1 MKGFEDDKSSFI
13 DIDETLTNS
22 QREVT
27 EKTKLEIKKCV
38 ENGVKI
44 ILTSGRSRRE
54 AMDFQEQIGTSPYIV
69 FSNGASAYDAENG
82 VEIYNERI
90 DPQMVLQLIKYSR
103 ENGYRIKLN
112 YKDLLV
118 MNEAAYPDEKDKEV
132 SYEELERVAVE
143 EQVVQCVIISTDF
156 EKMRFFRDYIKNEC
170 VWIAVANESKR
181 FKNSD
186 LKPSRNYYCDVASVK
201 VSKGNAVKAV
211 CEYFE
216 IKPEEIVTI
225 GDGENDLSMFE
236 LTPNSVAMGN
246 SLPEIKEKANYV
258 TASNDEDGVAKVLGF
273 IIKVNEKE
281 MPIWNW
287 HLFLLVKRLRTN
299 CLHS

>member
-1 MKGFEDDKSSFI
+1 MIKAVFI

-69 FSNGASAYDAENG
+69 SSNGASAYDAENG

-90 DPQMVLQLIKYSR
+90 DPQMALQLIKHSR

-143 EQVVQCVIISTDF
+143 EQVVQCVITSTDF

-170 VWIAVANESKR
+170 VGIAVANESKR
-181 FKNSD
+181 FKNPD

-281 MPIWNW
+281 MPI
-287 HLFLLVKRLRTN
+287 
-299 CLHS
+299 

>member
-1 MKGFEDDKSSFI
+1 
-13 DIDETLTNS
+13 
-22 QREVT
+22 
-27 EKTKLEIKKCV
+27 
-38 ENGVKI
+38 
-44 ILTSGRSRRE
+44 
-54 AMDFQEQIGTSPYIV
+54 
-69 FSNGASAYDAENG
+69 
-82 VEIYNERI
+82 
-90 DPQMVLQLIKYSR
+90 MVLQLIKYSR

-143 EQVVQCVIISTDF
+143 EQVVQCVITSTDF
-156 EKMRFFRDYIKNEC
+156 EKMRVFRDYIKNEC

-186 LKPSRNYYCDVASVK
+186 LKPSRNYYCDVAPVK

-258 TASNDEDGVAKVLGF
+258 TDSNDEDGVAKVLGF

>member
-1 MKGFEDDKSSFI
+1 MIKAVFI

-69 FSNGASAYDAENG
+69 SSNGASAYDAENG

-143 EQVVQCVIISTDF
+143 EQVVQCVITSTDF
-156 EKMRFFRDYIKNEC
+156 EKMKVFRDYIKNEC
-170 VWIAVANESKR
+170 VGIAVANESKR
-181 FKNSD
+181 FKNPD

-201 VSKGNAVKAV
+201 VSKGNAVKVV

-281 MPIWNW
+281 MPI
-287 HLFLLVKRLRTN
+287 
-299 CLHS
+299 

>member
-1 MKGFEDDKSSFI
+1 MIKAVFI

-27 EKTKLEIKKCV
+27 EKIKLEIKKCV

-69 FSNGASAYDAENG
+69 SSNGASAYDAENG

-90 DPQMVLQLIKYSR
+90 DPQMVLQLIKHSR

-143 EQVVQCVIISTDF
+143 EQVVQCVITSTDF
-156 EKMRFFRDYIKNEC
+156 EKMRVFRDYIKNEC
-170 VWIAVANESKR
+170 VGIAVANESKR

-211 CEYFE
+211 CKYFE
-216 IKPEEIVTI
+216 IKLEEIVTI

-281 MPIWNW
+281 MPI
-287 HLFLLVKRLRTN
+287 
-299 CLHS
+299 

>member
-1 MKGFEDDKSSFI
+1 MIKAVFI

-69 FSNGASAYDAENG
+69 SSNGASAYDAENG

-90 DPQMVLQLIKYSR
+90 DPQMVLQLIKHSR

-143 EQVVQCVIISTDF
+143 EQVVQCVITSTDF
-156 EKMRFFRDYIKNEC
+156 EKMKFFRDYIKNEC
-170 VWIAVANESKR
+170 VGIAVANESKR
-181 FKNSD
+181 FKNPD

-211 CEYFE
+211 CEYFQ

-281 MPIWNW
+281 MPI
-287 HLFLLVKRLRTN
+287 
-299 CLHS
+299 

>member
-1 MKGFEDDKSSFI
+1 MIKAVFI

-69 FSNGASAYDAENG
+69 SSNGASAYDAENG

-90 DPQMVLQLIKYSR
+90 YPQMVLQLIEHSR
-103 ENGYRIKLN
+103 ENGYRIKFN

-143 EQVVQCVIISTDF
+143 EQVVQCVITSADF
-156 EKMRFFRDYIKNEC
+156 EKMKVFRDYIKNEC
-170 VWIAVANESKR
+170 VGIAVANESKR
-181 FKNSD
+181 FKNPD
-186 LKPSRNYYCDVASVK
+186 FKPSRNYYCDVASVK

-258 TASNDEDGVAKVLGF
+258 TASNDEDGVAKVLGV

-281 MPIWNW
+281 MPI
-287 HLFLLVKRLRTN
+287 
-299 CLHS
+299 

>member
-1 MKGFEDDKSSFI
+1 MIKAVFI

-69 FSNGASAYDAENG
+69 SSNGASAYDAENG

-143 EQVVQCVIISTDF
+143 EQVVQCVITSTDF
-156 EKMRFFRDYIKNEC
+156 EKMKVFRDYIKNEC
-170 VWIAVANESKR
+170 VGIAVANESKR
-181 FKNSD
+181 FKNPD

-258 TASNDEDGVAKVLGF
+258 TDSNDEDGVAKVLGF

-281 MPIWNW
+281 MPI
-287 HLFLLVKRLRTN
+287 
-299 CLHS
+299 

>member
-1 MKGFEDDKSSFI
+1 MIKAVFI

-69 FSNGASAYDAENG
+69 SSNGASAYDAENG

-90 DPQMVLQLIKYSR
+90 DPQMVLQLIKHSR

-143 EQVVQCVIISTDF
+143 EQVVQCVITSTDF
-156 EKMRFFRDYIKNEC
+156 EKMKVFRDYIKNEC
-170 VWIAVANESKR
+170 VGIAVANESKR
-181 FKNSD
+181 FKNPD

-225 GDGENDLSMFE
+225 GDGENNLSMFE

-281 MPIWNW
+281 MPI
-287 HLFLLVKRLRTN
+287 
-299 CLHS
+299 

>member
-1 MKGFEDDKSSFI
+1 MIKAVFI

-27 EKTKLEIKKCV
+27 EKIKLEIKKCV

-69 FSNGASAYDAENG
+69 SSNGASAYDAENG

-90 DPQMVLQLIKYSR
+90 DPQMVLQLIKHSR

-143 EQVVQCVIISTDF
+143 EQVVQCVITSTDF
-156 EKMRFFRDYIKNEC
+156 EKMKVFRDYIKNEC
-170 VWIAVANESKR
+170 VGIAVANESKR
-181 FKNSD
+181 FKNPD

-281 MPIWNW
+281 MPI
-287 HLFLLVKRLRTN
+287 
-299 CLHS
+299 

>member
-1 MKGFEDDKSSFI
+1 MIKAVFI

-69 FSNGASAYDAENG
+69 SSNGASAYDAENE

-90 DPQMVLQLIKYSR
+90 DPQMVLQLIKHSR

-143 EQVVQCVIISTDF
+143 EQVVQCVITSTDF
-156 EKMRFFRDYIKNEC
+156 EKMKVFRDYIKNEC
-170 VWIAVANESKR
+170 VGIAVANESKR
-181 FKNSD
+181 FKNPD

-258 TASNDEDGVAKVLGF
+258 TASNDEDGVAKVLGV

-281 MPIWNW
+281 MPI
-287 HLFLLVKRLRTN
+287 
-299 CLHS
+299 

>member
-1 MKGFEDDKSSFI
+1 MIKAVFI

-69 FSNGASAYDAENG
+69 SSNGASAYDAENG

-90 DPQMVLQLIKYSR
+90 DPQMVLQLIKHSR

-143 EQVVQCVIISTDF
+143 EQVVQCVITSTDF
-156 EKMRFFRDYIKNEC
+156 EKMKVFRDYIKNEC
-170 VWIAVANESKR
+170 VGIAVANESKR
-181 FKNSD
+181 FKNPD

-258 TASNDEDGVAKVLGF
+258 TASNDEDGVAKVLGV

-281 MPIWNW
+281 MPI
-287 HLFLLVKRLRTN
+287 
-299 CLHS
+299 

>member
-1 MKGFEDDKSSFI
+1 MIKAVFI

-69 FSNGASAYDAENG
+69 SSNGASAYDAENG

-90 DPQMVLQLIKYSR
+90 DPQMVLQLIKHSR

-143 EQVVQCVIISTDF
+143 EQVVQCVITSTDF
-156 EKMRFFRDYIKNEC
+156 EKMKVFRDYIKNEC
-170 VWIAVANESKR
+170 VGIAVANESKR
-181 FKNSD
+181 FKNPD

-281 MPIWNW
+281 MPI
-287 HLFLLVKRLRTN
+287 
-299 CLHS
+299 

>member
-1 MKGFEDDKSSFI
+1 MIKAVFI

-69 FSNGASAYDAENG
+69 SSNGASAYDAENG

-90 DPQMVLQLIKYSR
+90 DPQMVLQLIKHSR

-143 EQVVQCVIISTDF
+143 EQVVQCVITSTDF
-156 EKMRFFRDYIKNEC
+156 EKMKFFRDYIKNEC
-170 VWIAVANESKR
+170 VGIAVANESKR
-181 FKNSD
+181 FKNPD

-258 TASNDEDGVAKVLGF
+258 TASNDEDGVAKVLGV

-281 MPIWNW
+281 MPI
-287 HLFLLVKRLRTN
+287 
-299 CLHS
+299 

>member
-1 MKGFEDDKSSFI
+1 MIKAVFI

-27 EKTKLEIKKCV
+27 EKTKSEIKKCV

-69 FSNGASAYDAENG
+69 SSNGASAYDAENG

-90 DPQMVLQLIKYSR
+90 DPQMVLQLIKHSR

-143 EQVVQCVIISTDF
+143 EQVVQCVITSTDF
-156 EKMRFFRDYIKNEC
+156 EKMKIFRDYIKNEC
-170 VWIAVANESKR
+170 VGIAVANESKR
-181 FKNSD
+181 FKNPD
-186 LKPSRNYYCDVASVK
+186 LKPSRNYYCDVASSK

-281 MPIWNW
+281 MPI
-287 HLFLLVKRLRTN
+287 
-299 CLHS
+299 

>member
-1 MKGFEDDKSSFI
+1 
-13 DIDETLTNS
+13 
-22 QREVT
+22 
-27 EKTKLEIKKCV
+27 
-38 ENGVKI
+38 
-44 ILTSGRSRRE
+44 
-54 AMDFQEQIGTSPYIV
+54 
-69 FSNGASAYDAENG
+69 
-82 VEIYNERI
+82 
-90 DPQMVLQLIKYSR
+90 MVLQLIRHSR

-143 EQVVQCVIISTDF
+143 EQVVQCVITSTDF

-170 VWIAVANESKR
+170 VGIAVANESKR
-181 FKNSD
+181 FKNPD

-225 GDGENDLSMFE
+225 GDGENDLSMLG

-281 MPIWNW
+281 MPIRN
-287 HLFLLVKRLRTN
+287 
-299 CLHS
+299 

>member
-1 MKGFEDDKSSFI
+1 MIKAVFI

-44 ILTSGRSRRE
+44 ILTSGRSHRE

-69 FSNGASAYDAENG
+69 SSNGASAYDEENG

-90 DPQMVLQLIKYSR
+90 DPQMVLQLIKHSR

-118 MNEAAYPDEKDKEV
+118 MNEAAYPDEKDKEI

-143 EQVVQCVIISTDF
+143 EQVVQCVITSTDF
-156 EKMRFFRDYIKNEC
+156 EKMKVFRDYIKNEC
-170 VWIAVANESKR
+170 VGIAVANESKR
-181 FKNSD
+181 FKNPD

-281 MPIWNW
+281 MPI
-287 HLFLLVKRLRTN
+287 
-299 CLHS
+299 

>member
-1 MKGFEDDKSSFI
+1 MIKAVFI

-69 FSNGASAYDAENG
+69 SSNGASAYDAENG

-90 DPQMVLQLIKYSR
+90 DPQMVLQLIKHSR

-132 SYEELERVAVE
+132 SYEELEKVAVE
-143 EQVVQCVIISTDF
+143 EQVVQCVITSTDF
-156 EKMRFFRDYIKNEC
+156 EKMKVFRDYIKNEC
-170 VWIAVANESKR
+170 VGIAVANESKR
-181 FKNSD
+181 FKNPD
-186 LKPSRNYYCDVASVK
+186 LKPSRNYYCDVASSK

-273 IIKVNEKE
+273 IIKANEKE
-281 MPIWNW
+281 MPI
-287 HLFLLVKRLRTN
+287 
-299 CLHS
+299 

>member
-1 MKGFEDDKSSFI
+1 MIKAVFI

-54 AMDFQEQIGTSPYIV
+54 AMNFQEQIGTSPYIV
-69 FSNGASAYDAENG
+69 SSNGASAYDAENG

-90 DPQMVLQLIKYSR
+90 DPQMVLQLIRHSR

-143 EQVVQCVIISTDF
+143 EQVVQCVITSTDF

-170 VWIAVANESKR
+170 VGIAVANESKR
-181 FKNSD
+181 FKNPD

-225 GDGENDLSMFE
+225 GDGENDLSMLG

-281 MPIWNW
+281 MPIRN
-287 HLFLLVKRLRTN
+287 
-299 CLHS
+299 

>member
-1 MKGFEDDKSSFI
+1 MIKAVFI

-27 EKTKLEIKKCV
+27 EKTKIEIKKCV

-69 FSNGASAYDAENG
+69 SSNGPSAYDAENG

-90 DPQMVLQLIKYSR
+90 DPQMVLQLIKHSR

-118 MNEAAYPDEKDKEV
+118 MNEVAYPDEKDKEV

-143 EQVVQCVIISTDF
+143 EQVVQCVITSTDF

-170 VWIAVANESKR
+170 VGIAVANESKR
-181 FKNSD
+181 FKNPD

-225 GDGENDLSMFE
+225 GDGENDLLMFE

-246 SLPEIKEKANYV
+246 SLPEIKEKANYI

-281 MPIWNW
+281 MPI
-287 HLFLLVKRLRTN
+287 
-299 CLHS
+299 

>member
-1 MKGFEDDKSSFI
+1 MIKAVFI

-69 FSNGASAYDAENG
+69 SSNGASAYDAENR

-143 EQVVQCVIISTDF
+143 EQVVQCVITSTDF
-156 EKMRFFRDYIKNEC
+156 EKMKVFRDYIKNEC
-170 VWIAVANESKR
+170 VGIAVANESKR
-181 FKNSD
+181 FKNPD
-186 LKPSRNYYCDVASVK
+186 LKPSRNYYCDIASVK

-281 MPIWNW
+281 MPI
-287 HLFLLVKRLRTN
+287 
-299 CLHS
+299 

>member
-1 MKGFEDDKSSFI
+1 MIKAVFI

-69 FSNGASAYDAENG
+69 SSNGASAYDAENG

-170 VWIAVANESKR
+170 VGIAVANESKR
-181 FKNSD
+181 FKNPD

-281 MPIWNW
+281 MPI
-287 HLFLLVKRLRTN
+287 
-299 CLHS
+299 

>member
-1 MKGFEDDKSSFI
+1 MIKAVFI

-69 FSNGASAYDAENG
+69 SSNGASAYDAENG

-90 DPQMVLQLIKYSR
+90 DPQMVIQLIKHSR

-143 EQVVQCVIISTDF
+143 EQVVQCVITSTDF

-170 VWIAVANESKR
+170 VGIAVANESKR
-181 FKNSD
+181 FKNPD

-225 GDGENDLSMFE
+225 GDGENDLSMLG

-281 MPIWNW
+281 MPIRN
-287 HLFLLVKRLRTN
+287 
-299 CLHS
+299 

>member
-1 MKGFEDDKSSFI
+1 MIKAVFI

-69 FSNGASAYDAENG
+69 SSNGASAYDEENG

-143 EQVVQCVIISTDF
+143 EQVVQCVITSTDF
-156 EKMRFFRDYIKNEC
+156 EKMRVFRDYKKNEC
-170 VWIAVANESKR
+170 VGIAVANESKR
-181 FKNSD
+181 FKNPD

-216 IKPEEIVTI
+216 IKLEEIVTI

-258 TASNDEDGVAKVLGF
+258 TDSNDEDGVAKVLGF

-281 MPIWNW
+281 MPI
-287 HLFLLVKRLRTN
+287 
-299 CLHS
+299 

>member
-1 MKGFEDDKSSFI
+1 MIKAVFI

-69 FSNGASAYDAENG
+69 SSNGASAYDAENG

-90 DPQMVLQLIKYSR
+90 DPQMALQLIKHSR

-143 EQVVQCVIISTDF
+143 EQVVQCVITSTDF
-156 EKMRFFRDYIKNEC
+156 EKMKVFRDYIKNEC
-170 VWIAVANESKR
+170 VGIAVANESKR
-181 FKNSD
+181 FKNPD

-258 TASNDEDGVAKVLGF
+258 TDSNDEDGVAKVLGF

-281 MPIWNW
+281 MPI
-287 HLFLLVKRLRTN
+287 
-299 CLHS
+299 

>member
-1 MKGFEDDKSSFI
+1 MIKAVFI

-69 FSNGASAYDAENG
+69 SSNGASAYDAENR

-90 DPQMVLQLIKYSR
+90 DPQMVLQLIEHSR

-143 EQVVQCVIISTDF
+143 EQVVQCVITSTDF
-156 EKMRFFRDYIKNEC
+156 EKMKVFRDYIKNEC
-170 VWIAVANESKR
+170 VEIAVANESKR
-181 FKNSD
+181 FKNPD

-246 SLPEIKEKANYV
+246 SLPEIKEK
-258 TASNDEDGVAKVLGF
+258 G
-273 IIKVNEKE
+273 KE
-281 MPIWNW
+281 RIN
-287 HLFLLVKRLRTN
+287 L
-299 CLHS
+299 

>member
-1 MKGFEDDKSSFI
+1 MIKAVFI

-69 FSNGASAYDAENG
+69 SSNGASAYDAENG

-112 YKDLLV
+112 YRDLLV

-132 SYEELERVAVE
+132 SYEELEKVAVE
-143 EQVVQCVIISTDF
+143 EQVVQCVITSTDF
-156 EKMRFFRDYIKNEC
+156 EKMKIFRDYIKNEC
-170 VWIAVANESKR
+170 VGIAVANESKR
-181 FKNSD
+181 FKNPD
-186 LKPSRNYYCDVASVK
+186 LKPSRNYYCDVASSK

-281 MPIWNW
+281 MPI
-287 HLFLLVKRLRTN
+287 
-299 CLHS
+299 

>member
-1 MKGFEDDKSSFI
+1 MIKAVFI

-44 ILTSGRSRRE
+44 ILSSGRSRRE

-69 FSNGASAYDAENG
+69 SSNGASAYDAENG

-90 DPQMVLQLIKYSR
+90 DPQMVLQLIKHSR

-143 EQVVQCVIISTDF
+143 EQVVQCVITSTDF
-156 EKMRFFRDYIKNEC
+156 EKMKVFRDYIKNEC
-170 VWIAVANESKR
+170 VGIAVANESKR
-181 FKNSD
+181 FKNPD

-258 TASNDEDGVAKVLGF
+258 TDSNDEDGVAKVLGF

-281 MPIWNW
+281 MPI
-287 HLFLLVKRLRTN
+287 
-299 CLHS
+299 

>member
-1 MKGFEDDKSSFI
+1 MIKAVFI

-27 EKTKLEIKKCV
+27 EKIKLEIKKCV

-69 FSNGASAYDAENG
+69 SSNGPSAYDAENG

-90 DPQMVLQLIKYSR
+90 DPQMVLQLIKHSR

-143 EQVVQCVIISTDF
+143 EQVVQCVITSTDF

-170 VWIAVANESKR
+170 VGIAVANESKR

-211 CEYFE
+211 CKYFE
-216 IKPEEIVTI
+216 IKLEEIVTI

-281 MPIWNW
+281 MPI
-287 HLFLLVKRLRTN
+287 
-299 CLHS
+299 

>member
-1 MKGFEDDKSSFI
+1 MIKAVFI

-69 FSNGASAYDAENG
+69 SSNGASAYDAENE

-90 DPQMVLQLIKYSR
+90 DPQMVLQLIKHSR

-143 EQVVQCVIISTDF
+143 EQVVQCVITSTDF
-156 EKMRFFRDYIKNEC
+156 EKMKVFRDYIKNEC
-170 VWIAVANESKR
+170 VGIAVANESKR
-181 FKNSD
+181 FKNPD
-186 LKPSRNYYCDVASVK
+186 LKPSRNYYCDVASSK

-211 CEYFE
+211 CEYFQ
-216 IKPEEIVTI
+216 IKPEEIVPI

-281 MPIWNW
+281 MPI
-287 HLFLLVKRLRTN
+287 
-299 CLHS
+299 

>member
-1 MKGFEDDKSSFI
+1 MIKAVFI

-69 FSNGASAYDAENG
+69 SSNGASAYDAENG

-143 EQVVQCVIISTDF
+143 EQVVQCVITSTDF

-170 VWIAVANESKR
+170 VGTAVANESKR
-181 FKNSD
+181 FKNPD

-258 TASNDEDGVAKVLGF
+258 TDSNDEDGVAKVLGF

-281 MPIWNW
+281 MPI
-287 HLFLLVKRLRTN
+287 
-299 CLHS
+299 

>member
-1 MKGFEDDKSSFI
+1 MIKAVFI

-44 ILTSGRSRRE
+44 ILSSGRSRRE

-69 FSNGASAYDAENG
+69 SSNGASAYDAENG

-143 EQVVQCVIISTDF
+143 EQVVQCVITSTDF
-156 EKMRFFRDYIKNEC
+156 EKMRVFRDYIKNEC
-170 VWIAVANESKR
+170 VGIAVANESKR
-181 FKNSD
+181 FKNPD

-281 MPIWNW
+281 MPI
-287 HLFLLVKRLRTN
+287 
-299 CLHS
+299 

>member
-1 MKGFEDDKSSFI
+1 MIKAVFI

-54 AMDFQEQIGTSPYIV
+54 AIDFQEQIGTSPYIV
-69 FSNGASAYDAENG
+69 SSNGASAYDAENG

-90 DPQMVLQLIKYSR
+90 DPQMVLQLIKHSR

-112 YKDLLV
+112 YKELLV

-143 EQVVQCVIISTDF
+143 EQVVQCVITSTDF
-156 EKMRFFRDYIKNEC
+156 EKMRVFRNYIKNEC
-170 VWIAVANESKR
+170 VGIAVASESKR
-181 FKNSD
+181 FKNPD

-211 CEYFE
+211 CKYFE
-216 IKPEEIVTI
+216 IKLEEIVTI

-246 SLPEIKEKANYV
+246 SLPEIKEKANYI

-281 MPIWNW
+281 MPI
-287 HLFLLVKRLRTN
+287 
-299 CLHS
+299 